1 MINGSFRG
9 KHSKDTIDEYWE
21 LTKSCVAGML
31 LLAGVLAGVAVLAAV
46 LQPRTDGSDLP
57 AWTLILG
64 LFTAVLVLIIRATRQ
79 YGRFRRLAAR
89 DRRAQG
95 GVPGTAP

>member
-1 MINGSFRG
+1 MTTGSFRD
-9 KHSKDTIDEYWE
+9 KYSKDTIDEYWE

-31 LLAGVLAGVAVLAAV
+31 LLAGVAVLAAV

-64 LFTAVLVLIIRATRQ
+64 LFTAVLVLIIRAARQ

>member
-1 MINGSFRG
+1 MTTGSLRD
-9 KHSKDTIDEYWE
+9 KYSKNTIDEYWE

-31 LLAGVLAGVAVLAAV
+31 LLAGVAVLAAV

>member
-1 MINGSFRG
+1 MSTGSFRERY
-9 KHSKDTIDEYWE
+9 SKDTVDEYWE
-21 LTKSCVAGML
+21 LTKSCVTGML
-31 LLAGVLAGVAVLAAV
+31 LLTGVAVLAAV

-95 GVPGTAP
+95 GVPRTAP

>member
-1 MINGSFRG
+1 MTTGSFRG
-9 KHSKDTIDEYWE
+9 KYSKDTIDEYWE

-31 LLAGVLAGVAVLAAV
+31 LLAGVAVLAAV

-95 GVPGTAP
+95 GVPGTAT

>member
-1 MINGSFRG
+1 MTAGNFPEKYSR
-9 KHSKDTIDEYWE
+9 DTLDEYWE
-21 LTKSCVAGML
+21 LTKSCSAGML
-31 LLAGVLAGVAVLAAV
+31 LLAGVAVLTAV

-64 LFTAVLVLIIRATRQ
+64 LFAVVLVLIVRAARQ

-89 DRRAQG
+89 DRSARG
-95 GVPGTAP
+95 GVPKTAP

>member
-1 MINGSFRG
+1 MTTGSFRDKYG
-9 KHSKDTIDEYWE
+9 KDTIDEYWE

-31 LLAGVLAGVAVLAAV
+31 LLAGVAVLAAV
-46 LQPRTDGSDLP
+46 LQPRTDRSDLP

-64 LFTAVLVLIIRATRQ
+64 LFTAFLVLIIRATRQ